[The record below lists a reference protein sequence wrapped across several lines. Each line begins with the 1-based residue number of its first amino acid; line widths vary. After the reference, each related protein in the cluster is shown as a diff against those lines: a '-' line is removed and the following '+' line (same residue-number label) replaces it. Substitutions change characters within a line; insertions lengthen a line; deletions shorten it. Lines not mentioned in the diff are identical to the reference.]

1 MHSSRSRTSD
11 LYRQM
16 KVMVNQL
23 IMLFTQELNSCL
35 SFCIEIDSHGL
46 LDAGHV
52 PRFLG
57 FFVSLG
63 ALLGLN

>member
-23 IMLFTQELNSCL
+23 TMLFTQELNSCL

-46 LDAGHV
+46 SPDSWV
-52 PRFLG
+52 
-57 FFVSLG
+57 FFVSSG

>member
-23 IMLFTQELNSCL
+23 TMLFTQELNSCL